1 MIVSLPK
8 QAQAN
13 FQLAATMAVGTG
25 FELPIGDVSTRT
37 IQQTEVLC
45 NQLRQQA
52 GQPGRVKIS
61 RRGAVVRVMAGSE

>member
-1 MIVSLPK
+1 MRLPR

-25 FELPIGDVSTRT
+25 FELDALGVSMRT
-37 IQQTEVLC
+37 IRQTETIC

-52 GQPGRVKIS
+52 RQSGRVQIS
-61 RRGAVVRVMAGSE
+61 RGCGNTIKVEAVE